1 MPHIHVQ
8 KLLEEIEGWGKE
20 MEQDILK
27 FNLEKHKKLE
37 AELKQRQDLID

>member
-1 MPHIHVQ
+1 VPHIHVQ